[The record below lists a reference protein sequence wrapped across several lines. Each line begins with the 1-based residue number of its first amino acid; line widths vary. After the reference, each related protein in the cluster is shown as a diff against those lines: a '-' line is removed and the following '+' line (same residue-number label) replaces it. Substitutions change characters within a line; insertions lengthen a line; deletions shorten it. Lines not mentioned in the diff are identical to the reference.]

1 MAHLRDFTSPYVAS
15 SAVTLGEDQAM
26 TLYLKMIHDI
36 HTHHHPDIPGTAIVQ
51 LVPDAFVL
59 LPKHYYSIGLHPW
72 NIGEKWETQM
82 AKAAVIALHP
92 QVLMIGETGLDKQ
105 KGNAPIELQM
115 AIFREH
121 IRLSELLHKPLII
134 HCVKAIDEI
143 LAIRKETKATQPWIL
158 HGFRGGIEQWR
169 QLSHAGIYV
178 SLGERYNTEL
188 IKQLPKQ
195 YLLIES
201 DEATEIDSIYEH
213 ISHDTSIPTLELKQ
227 TVESNILHLFEHS
240 LAQSKSSQKEAQ
252 D

>member
-1 MAHLRDFTSPYVAS
+1 MVHLRDFTSPYVAS

-72 NIGEKWETQM
+72 DIGEKWETQM

-92 QVLMIGETGLDKQ
+92 QVLMIGETGLDK
-105 KGNAPIELQM
+105 KRGNAPIELQM

-134 HCVKAIDEI
+134 HCVKAIDEV
-143 LAIRKETKATQPWIL
+143 LAIRKETKATQPWFL
-158 HGFRGGIEQWR
+158 HGFRGGIEQWK
-169 QLSHAGIYV
+169 QLSHAGLHV
-178 SLGERYNTEL
+178 SIGHHYNAEF
-188 IKQLPKQ
+188 IKQLPLQ
-195 YLLIES
+195 HLFIES
-201 DEATEIDSIYEH
+201 DDTTELTNVYNLV
-213 ISHDTSIPTLELKQ
+213 SHDTGKTISELKKQ
-227 TVESNILHLFEHS
+227 VEQNILRLFTHET
-240 LAQSKSSQKEAQ
+240 
-252 D
+252 